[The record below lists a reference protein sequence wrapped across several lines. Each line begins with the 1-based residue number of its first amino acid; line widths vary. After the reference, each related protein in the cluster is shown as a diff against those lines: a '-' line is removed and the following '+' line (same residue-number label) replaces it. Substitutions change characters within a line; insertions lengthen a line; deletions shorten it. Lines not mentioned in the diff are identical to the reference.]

1 MRIAGQEFGQD
12 RRQLVGREG
21 KRRRHSQQALR
32 RAALTGELA
41 FQRLDLRNDAP
52 RRGIENLA
60 FGREV
65 QGPGRALQKA
75 HPQPGLEPGDELADG
90 RWRQSKAGC
99 GGRETF
105 GIDHP
110 DEGGHLAR
118 MIDHC
123 RISELIS

>member
-1 MRIAGQEFGQD
+1 MPPGHVDTNASADFAVMRRFLPYLWPRDHPELRVRIVLAMLVVLASKGVQISMGFLYGAAID
-12 RRQLVGREG
+12 RM
-21 KRRRHSQQALR
+21 K
-32 RAALTGELA
+32 
-41 FQRLDLRNDAP
+41 
-52 RRGIENLA
+52 
-60 FGREV
+60 
-65 QGPGRALQKA
+65 
-75 HPQPGLEPGDELADG
+75 PGLEPGDELADG